1 MYLLLFYN
9 GSKEILEES
18 EYAEFMNIL
27 KKNRKIYKLERA
39 ISETIDYCIEN
50 NILSEFLRKH
60 RANVHGSLLT
70 DFDRRK
76 YVRTIREEGW
86 EKGKE
91 EGRKEGQEE
100 LILLQYKDGIVSA
113 EKAAQY
119 LGITVEEF
127 MGKI

>member
-1 MYLLLFYN
+1 MN
-9 GSKEILEES
+9 KCKILS

-76 YVRTIREEGW
+76 YVRTIREEG
-86 EKGKE
+86 
-91 EGRKEGQEE
+91 RKEGQEE